1 MKIGISTSCFY
12 PDKTEETLERIAA
25 LGFSDIE
32 VFVNAPSEST
42 VDYARRFR
50 ERANRLGLQILAFH
64 PFTSF
69 AETYC
74 LFGSYETRRRD
85 FYEIYKGYF
94 EAAAAMGARVF
105 NFHGCRSE
113 WPISV
118 EKYCDIYAALFEL
131 AKREG
136 ICFSQENVN
145 RHYAGH
151 MDFIGQMK
159 QMLQTNVYFTLDVK
173 QAMRCHE
180 DPCRIRDVMG
190 EQLIHF
196 HASDY
201 HDDGSCALP
210 GQGVCD
216 YAAILNDHIRSEAVS
231 KVIEVYSDN
240 YQQDLQ
246 LRDAADFMNKL

>member
-1 MKIGISTSCFY
+1 MRIGISTSCFY
-12 PDKTEETLERIAA
+12 PNTTEETLERIAA
-25 LGFSDIE
+25 LGFGEIE

-42 VDYARRFR
+42 VDYACRLRK
-50 ERANRLGLQILAFH
+50 RAKGLGLTVVAFH

-74 LFGSYETRRRD
+74 LFGSYEPRRQD
-85 FYEIYKGYF
+85 FYDIYKRYF

-113 WPISV
+113 WPIGT
-118 EKYCDIYAALFEL
+118 EQYCDIYAALFES

-136 ICFSQENVN
+136 IRFSQENVT

-151 MDFIGQMK
+151 ADFVREMK
-159 QMLQTNVYFTLDVK
+159 RILQKDVCFTLDVK
-173 QAMRCHE
+173 QAKRCGE
-180 DPCRIRDVMG
+180 DPCRIRDAMG
-190 EQLIHF
+190 ENLIHF

-201 HDDGSCALP
+201 LDDGSCALP

-216 YAAILNDHIRSEAVS
+216 YANILNEHIRSDAVT

-240 YQQDLQ
+240 YQQDSQ
-246 LRDAADFMNKL
+246 LRDAADFVNKL

>member
-1 MKIGISTSCFY
+1 MKIGISTACFY
-12 PDKTEETLERIAA
+12 PCKTEETLECIAA
-25 LGFSDIE
+25 LGFGEIE

-42 VDYARRFR
+42 VDYARQLR
-50 ERANRLGLQILAFH
+50 EQAKGLGLRITAFH

-74 LFGSYETRRRD
+74 LFGSYETRRQD
-85 FYEIYKGYF
+85 YYEIYKEYF

-113 WPISV
+113 WPMEV
-118 EKYCDIYAALFEL
+118 EKYCEIYATLFES

-136 ICFSQENVN
+136 ICFSQENVK

-151 MDFIGQMK
+151 ADFILDMK
-159 QMLQTNVYFTLDVK
+159 RILQKDVCFTLDVK
-173 QAMRCHE
+173 QAKRCGE
-180 DPCRIRDVMG
+180 DPCRLRDAMG
-190 EQLIHF
+190 DRLIHF

-201 HDDGSCALP
+201 LDDGSCALP

-216 YAAILNDHIRSEAVS
+216 YASILNDHIRSDAVT
-231 KVIEVYSDN
+231 KVVEVYSTD
-240 YQQDLQ
+240 YTQDSQ
-246 LRDAADFMNKL
+246 LREAADFMNKL